1 MPRGVKSTGSQ
12 PTTMAK
18 PKAKPLAKTKG
29 KSGKGK
35 GKGKGGK
42 TAMGKAKAKAK
53 GKGRVVPKAE
63 LVEEPVVEEVPSE
76 PEVVEGPKPKATPM
90 PKFALRKKLLEEIGD
105 SSIADVKA
113 SLIEKHR
120 IALGY
125 IEEVQVIAEAQSEN
139 ECEAREEIESA
150 GRAMRDSL
158 DMEFKAKMKLA
169 EIAEKRRKAAATTEE
184 KRKIL
189 AEENKKF
196 AMLEVI
202 STNNQKMKEVEA
214 KRKAA
219 TEAAEWAKR
228 NLEIQRQREKDAL
241 EATRRTVAEVRASE
255 KGTGKGRKRALPTSG
270 ETSPAKR
277 SAGQSSGDA
286 REGVVLDID

>member
-1 MPRGVKSTGSQ
+1 MG
-12 PTTMAK
+12 
-18 PKAKPLAKTKG
+18 
-29 KSGKGK
+29 GKGK
-35 GKGKGGK
+35 GKGKGSK
-42 TAMGKAKAKAK
+42 MAMGKAKAK
-53 GKGRVVPKAE
+53 GKSRAVPKAE
-63 LVEEPVVEEVPSE
+63 EVVEEVPSE
-76 PEVVEGPKPKATPM
+76 PEVVEQSKPKPTPM

-113 SLIEKHR
+113 SLVEKHR

-139 ECEAREEIESA
+139 ECEAREEIEKT
-150 GRAMRDSL
+150 GKAMQDSL
-158 DMEFKAKMKLA
+158 DVEFKAKMKLA
-169 EIAEKRRKAAATTEE
+169 ELTEKRRQAAAVTEQ
-184 KRKIL
+184 KRKLL
-189 AEENKKF
+189 AEENKKL

-202 STNNQKMKEVEA
+202 SMNNQKMKEVEA

-255 KGTGKGRKRALPTSG
+255 KGTGKGRKRALTTSG

-277 SAGQSSGDA
+277 SAAKSSGDT